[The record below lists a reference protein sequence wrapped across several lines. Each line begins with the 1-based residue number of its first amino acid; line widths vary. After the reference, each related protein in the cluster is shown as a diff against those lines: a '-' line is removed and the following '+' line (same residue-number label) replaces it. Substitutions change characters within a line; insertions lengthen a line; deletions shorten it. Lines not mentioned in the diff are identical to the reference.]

1 MVGRE
6 NQHIQHNVWWDAD
19 SWKQVGANT
28 SRPLSRL
35 LSVLCLTSKA
45 RSFMRIRVGFASGG
59 AFWGLFWLLG
69 ACLAFVL
76 GGWLKVGRSSGMQTV
91 KVHEWCLACYGWLA
105 LCLRNNFH
113 PTCLFICLFRHLL
126 PKRIVGFLCCIPKS
140 RYCPD

>member
-1 MVGRE
+1 MPWRQI
-6 NQHIQHNVWWDAD
+6 QHIRRNVWWDAD
-19 SWKQVGANT
+19 SWKQGGANT

-45 RSFMRIRVGFASGG
+45 RSLLGIRWFFASGG

-69 ACLAFVL
+69 ACFAFVL

-113 PTCLFICLFRHLL
+113 PASLFSCLLRHLL
-126 PKRIVGFLCCIPKS
+126 PKRIVGFLCCLPKS